1 MNEPENNTG
10 AYNNRNKA
18 SGTTEGKFVGRAFL
32 LLRKLLK
39 RNAKQGGRL
48 VKTGTTSQTVTA
60 VVACLGASATDAT
73 GSYDWI
79 RDLAQRPNNASLR
92 FYRFAEGGD
101 LAYNGLQRLP
111 DIVDCHPDYVIVL
124 LGENDVLALIS
135 KKVAQFDRLTKQLP
149 SQPSPEWFRE
159 NIQAIVRG
167 LKSDTLAHIALCS
180 LIPIG
185 EAPHSSNP
193 FQAEANRRIE
203 EYSAI
208 LKNIASQEAVGYIP
222 LYERLHELILA
233 SPGRAFTSFDFLP
246 FYRDVFR
253 QFVLRKNHDEIGK
266 LNGWRFHRDGIH
278 LNSRSGKLLADLVQE
293 FLIPDQPQPNRARQ
307 E

>member
-1 MNEPENNTG
+1 MKRSDNDTRPDHHRHETG
-10 AYNNRNKA
+10 
-18 SGTTEGKFVGRAFL
+18 GTAAGTVFGWVFR
-32 LLRKLLK
+32 LLRGSL
-39 RNAKQGGRL
+39 RRGGRQGGRAVVTGVTTGV
-48 VKTGTTSQTVTA
+48 VKA

-101 LAYNGLQRLP
+101 LAYNGLARLP
-111 DIVDCHPDYVIVL
+111 SVINCHPDYVIVL

-135 KKVAQFDRLTKQLP
+135 TKVAQFDRLTKHLP
-149 SQPSPEWFRE
+149 GQPSPQWYRE
-159 NIQAIVRG
+159 NMQAIVHR
-167 LKSDTLAHIALCS
+167 LKSETQAAIALCS

-185 EAPHSSNP
+185 EDPGSVNP

-208 LKNIASQEAVGYIP
+208 LKDIAREEEVSYLP

-233 SPGRAFTSFDFLP
+233 FPGRAFTSFDFLP

-253 QFVLRKNHDEIGK
+253 QFVLHKSHDEIGQ

-293 FLIPDQPQPNRARQ
+293 FLSAGAGVESPR
-307 E
+307 

>member
-1 MNEPENNTG
+1 MSRLDNNVRTDD
-10 AYNNRNKA
+10 NRQQVG
-18 SGTTEGKFVGRAFL
+18 GTTAGTIFGWVYR
-32 LLRKLLK
+32 LLR
-39 RNAKQGGRL
+39 RIFRRDGRQGGRAVVTGAATGA
-48 VKTGTTSQTVTA
+48 VKA
-60 VVACLGASATDAT
+60 FVACLGASATDAT

-79 RDLAQRPNNASLR
+79 ADLAQRPANISLR

-111 DIVDCHPDYVIVL
+111 DIVRCHPDYVIVL
-124 LGENDVLALIS
+124 LGENDVLAFIS
-135 KKVAQFDRLTKQLP
+135 RKVAQFDRLTKHLP
-149 SQPSPEWFRE
+149 STPSPQWFCE
-159 NIQAIVRG
+159 TMQTVVRY
-167 LKSDTLAHIALCS
+167 LKSETKAAIALCS

-185 EAPHSSNP
+185 EDPSAKYP

-208 LKNIASQEAVGYIP
+208 LKDIAREEAVGYLP

-253 QFVLRKNHDEIGK
+253 QFVLRKSNDEIGQ

-278 LNSRSGKLLADLVQE
+278 LNSHSGVILADLVQE
-293 FLIPDQPQPNRARQ
+293 FLNSSQKEN
-307 E
+307 

>member
-1 MNEPENNTG
+1 MNRPDNDLKTDDNRREKNGKAAG
-10 AYNNRNKA
+10 AI
-18 SGTTEGKFVGRAFL
+18 EGRVFL
-32 LLRKLLK
+32 LLRRILG
-39 RNAKQGGRL
+39 RDGRQGGRA
-48 VKTGTTSQTVTA
+48 VVTEVTTGTVKA

-79 RDLAQRPNNASLR
+79 RDLALRPKNASLR

-111 DIVDCHPDYVIVL
+111 DIVNCHPDYVIVL
-124 LGENDVLALIS
+124 LGDNDVLALIS
-135 KKVAQFDRLTKQLP
+135 KKVAQFDRLTKHLP
-149 SQPSPEWFRE
+149 GPPSTEWYRE
-159 NIQAIVRG
+159 NIQAIVSR
-167 LKSDTLAHIALCS
+167 LKSDTSARIALCS

-185 EAPHSSNP
+185 EDPDSSKP

-208 LKNIASQEAVGYIP
+208 LKDIAREEAVSYLP
-222 LYERLHELILA
+222 FYERMHELILA

-253 QFVLRKNHDEIGK
+253 QFVLHKNHDEIGQ

-278 LNSRSGKLLADLVQE
+278 LNSLSGKLLADLVQE
-293 FLIPDQPQPNRARQ
+293 FLSPTLSS
-307 E
+307 EKLS

>member
-1 MNEPENNTG
+1 MKRPDNDTKIDV
-10 AYNNRNKA
+10 NRHGKN
-18 SGTTEGKFVGRAFL
+18 GMTEGTIEGRVFL
-32 LLRKLLK
+32 LFRRILR
-39 RNAKQGGRL
+39 RNGRQGGRAVVTGAMADT
-48 VKTGTTSQTVTA
+48 VKA

-79 RDLAQRPNNASLR
+79 RDLAQRPDNASLR

-111 DIVDCHPDYVIVL
+111 DIVNCHPDYVIVL
-124 LGENDVLALIS
+124 LGDNDVLALIS
-135 KKVAQFDRLTKQLP
+135 KKVAQFDRLTKHLP
-149 SQPSPEWFRE
+149 NQPSPECFSD
-159 NIQAIVRG
+159 NIQAIVHC
-167 LKSDTLAHIALCS
+167 LKSDTSARIALCS

-185 EAPHSSNP
+185 EDPGSSKP

-208 LKNIASQEAVGYIP
+208 LKDIAHQEAVSYIP
-222 LYERLHELILA
+222 CYERMHELILA

-253 QFVLRKNHDEIGK
+253 QFVLHKNHDEIGK

-278 LNSRSGKLLADLVQE
+278 LNNQSGKLLADLVQE
-293 FLIPDQPQPNRARQ
+293 FLSLETGMGNTR
-307 E
+307 

>member
-1 MNEPENNTG
+1 MNRPDDNQHET
-10 AYNNRNKA
+10 
-18 SGTTEGKFVGRAFL
+18 SGTVAETLEGWVYR
-32 LLRKLLK
+32 LLRKGF
-39 RNAKQGGRL
+39 RRGNRHGTRVVVPEGTAGT
-48 VKTGTTSQTVTA
+48 VKA
-60 VVACLGASATDAT
+60 VVACLGASATEAI

-79 RDLAQRPNNASLR
+79 RDLAQQPGNAACR

-101 LAYNGLQRLP
+101 LAYNGLERLP
-111 DIVDCHPDYVIVL
+111 DIINCHPDYVIIL
-124 LGENDVLALIS
+124 LGDNDVLALIS
-135 KKVAQFDRLTKQLP
+135 KKHSQFVRLTKHLP
-149 SQPSPEWFRE
+149 SQPSPEWYRE
-159 NIQAIVRG
+159 TMQAIVRC
-167 LKSDTLAHIALCS
+167 LKSETKAAIALCS

-185 EAPHSSNP
+185 EDPGSSNP

-208 LKNIASQEAVGYIP
+208 LKDIAREEAVSYLP

-253 QFVLRKNHDEIGK
+253 QFVLHKSHDEIGQ

-293 FLIPDQPQPNRARQ
+293 FLNMGTGVGNPR
-307 E
+307 